1 MSLLMI
7 VQIRHHYW
15 AIGPDSLLDPL
26 EKQSYQK
33 ALNDVAAQLTPG
45 LDCGHVPTTS
55 SIAGTVLYYLDK
67 FQAEIR
73 SLNNQLKRLQDD
85 LYEARNT
92 PKDPQWVQ
100 NLKRERDF
108 LANENHELKAAL
120 DKVRSVHRIEND
132 RLEEQI
138 ETLKAENQ
146 RLCVLLTWSGEN
158 KA

>member
-1 MSLLMI
+1 MSLLLI
-7 VQIRHHYW
+7 VHIRHHYW

-33 ALNDVAAQLTPG
+33 ALNDVAAQLAPG
-45 LDCGHVPTTS
+45 FDCGHVPTAS

-67 FQAEIR
+67 FQGEIR
-73 SLNNQLKRLQDD
+73 SLNNQVKGLEDD
-85 LYEARNT
+85 LYKARNT
-92 PKDPQWVQ
+92 PKDPQWVA
-100 NLKRERDF
+100 NLNWSKEF
-108 LANENHELKAAL
+108 LEKENLELKAAL
-120 DKVRSVHRIEND
+120 NKERSVRHMENGQ
-132 RLEEQI
+132 LEEQI